1 MLISFSGLDC
11 SGKGTQIAALVS
23 LYNEQKI
30 VNRVFWARPGYTPLF
45 NYLKSKTV
53 SRNNK
58 NFQDLEERK
67 KNILRIPL
75 LLRVWIYISILDLV
89 LYWGVYLRVQILIK
103 PRVIAD
109 RYIVDAFVDLTEQ
122 FPEVDIKNLL
132 LWRALEFLA
141 PKPTA
146 SIFMLINPE
155 IAIARSKRKI
165 EPFSNNITSLR
176 KRYQIYELRH
186 TLAHALID
194 INAAEKP
201 EFITAEIFKS
211 LNEDNNFEN

>member
-1 MLISFSGLDC
+1 M
-11 SGKGTQIAALVS
+11 
-23 LYNEQKI
+23 
-30 VNRVFWARPGYTPLF
+30 
-45 NYLKSKTV
+45 
-53 SRNNK
+53 
-58 NFQDLEERK
+58 
-67 KNILRIPL
+67 
-75 LLRVWIYISILDLV
+75 
-89 LYWGVYLRVQILIK
+89 YLRVQILIK

-122 FPEVDIKNLL
+122 FPAVDIKNLL